1 MIDFS
6 KLFTGHGSRRNWI
19 SRFEKEEKIA
29 SPTMKDTTGARG
41 VIHFPALRRRVKK
54 TTWVKLLIMFAAA
67 LWAFYYL
74 KNLG

>member
-29 SPTMKDTTGARG
+29 SPTMQDTTGERG
-41 VIHFPALRRRVKK
+41 GIHFPALRRRGKK
-54 TTWVKLLIMFAAA
+54 TTWGEIVNYVCRRTMGVLLS
-67 LWAFYYL
+67 
-74 KNLG
+74 